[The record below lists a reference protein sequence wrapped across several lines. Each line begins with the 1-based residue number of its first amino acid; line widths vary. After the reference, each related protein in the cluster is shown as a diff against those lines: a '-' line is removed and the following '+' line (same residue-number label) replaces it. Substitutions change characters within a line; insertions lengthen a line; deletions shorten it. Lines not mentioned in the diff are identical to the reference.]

1 MGRPKKKSTIDFY
14 PQKRHINAMAFC
26 VSNGI
31 TIIPELLRKNELRL
45 NVRIEKDGLVKN
57 IVSPKTY
64 SNDELWEPIYKIYL
78 TYFKKMVS
86 EDILNKSKENYM
98 SFIKNP

>member
-64 SNDELWEPIYKIYL
+64 SNDELWEPIYEIYL
-78 TYFKKMVS
+78 TYFNRMADK
-86 EDILNKSKENYM
+86 ETIQKSNEKYI
-98 SFIKNP
+98 SFT